1 VKRLLRLCNA
11 IRAIYP
17 MGSFCLSG
25 ISGDDKSND
34 LWKGTVTV
42 GDAILLET
50 TGSVDTVVLELTRK
64 LEKMSQRMLAQLSS
78 SAPPAGSGDPPSS
91 R

>member
-1 VKRLLRLCNA
+1 MKKLLRLCNA

-25 ISGDDKSND
+25 IPSDDKSTE
-34 LWKGTVTV
+34 LWRGTVMV

-50 TGSVDTVVLELTRK
+50 TGSVDVVVIELTRK
-64 LEKMSQRMLAQLSS
+64 IEKMSQRMLAQLASS
-78 SAPPAGSGDPPSS
+78 PPTGNGDPPSS